1 MPDWHIVLTKVAI
14 IQTCLDRIR
23 EVTGLEPESLEDTDR
38 SDIFALNLQRTTEAP
53 IDLVAHSVASKHLG
67 LLESVRDSCIIL

>member
-1 MPDWHIVLTKVAI
+1 MPDWDIVLTKVAI

-38 SDIFALNLQRTTEAP
+38 
-53 IDLVAHSVASKHLG
+53 
-67 LLESVRDSCIIL
+67 